1 MMSEENGFHSFLR
14 VESLVPSQHN
24 RLTTVCNLL
33 VDLLADLQS
42 IVQGGSSGI
51 SSGPPFLSSLQIHIL
66 PFLEIFLYH
75 CHTSTCIEKS
85 PSRGVLRTGLHLET
99 LG

>member
-33 VDLLADLQS
+33 ADLLADLQS

-51 SSGPPFLSSLQIHIL
+51 SSGPP
-66 PFLEIFLYH
+66 
-75 CHTSTCIEKS
+75 
-85 PSRGVLRTGLHLET
+85 
-99 LG
+99 

>member
-1 MMSEENGFHSFLR
+1 MKGKLIQNSKNLGISEPPLCVIGLRKRGTRMMSEENGFHSFLR

-33 VDLLADLQS
+33 ADLLADLQS

-51 SSGPPFLSSLQIHIL
+51 SSGPP
-66 PFLEIFLYH
+66 
-75 CHTSTCIEKS
+75 
-85 PSRGVLRTGLHLET
+85 
-99 LG
+99 